1 VDVFPGFTVW
11 GSEDGP
17 SLRRLLIL
25 MVADFWGKEC
35 RLKKRDAFDVV
46 ERSLGSLPASKR
58 NGWLGV
64 AFAPRDCDRREL
76 PV

>member
-1 VDVFPGFTVW
+1 MNVFPRFRVW

-17 SLRRLLIL
+17 SLRRLLIF
-25 MVADFWGKEC
+25 MVTDFWGKEC

-46 ERSLGSLPASKR
+46 EKSLESLRASKR
-58 NGWLGV
+58 NGWSDI

-76 PV
+76 